1 MMQIHLIKSA
11 QATPFVRVLE
21 KAGTPVRKLSERAGM
36 PIDAVYT
43 GKGVIG
49 EYALWR
55 FIDLAAKHEQL
66 DLLGYDV
73 ASQYPIHSVEGF
85 GGVRTRTAT
94 TLKELLEYFIVD
106 VQTESTGCPY
116 SLLPDTDGLW
126 FIRELMFGENRKNW
140 QTEQYM
146 IAIITQIVR
155 LVAGPKWLPPEVSAN
170 SSDNELPIPVE
181 WKNINF
187 TWGGKATKIKIPEQV
202 LALPLT
208 KELVRKKSAP
218 DDEPDSA
225 SIAPLNFTEL
235 VRTQILTNNLGLE
248 NAAKQTGLSTKTLK
262 RKLLQDKTS
271 YSEIVN
277 NLRFE
282 LARTRLES
290 LETPIHV
297 IARELGYEHQ
307 ANFTRAFKRMSGIT
321 PLEYRNR
328 LNL

>member
-1 MMQIHLIKSA
+1 MQIHLIKSV

-55 FIDLAAKHEQL
+55 FIDLAAIHEQL
-66 DLLGYDV
+66 DLFGYDV
-73 ASQYPIHSVEGF
+73 ASQYPMHSVEGF

-94 TLKELLEYFIVD
+94 TLKELLEYFIED

-146 IAIITQIVR
+146 IAIIIQIVR

-202 LALPLT
+202 LALPLS

-218 DDEPDSA
+218 DDEPGAA

-248 NAAKQTGLSTKTLK
+248 NAAKQTGLSPKTLK
-262 RKLLQDKTS
+262 RRLSSLNTS
-271 YSEIVN
+271 YSELVDQARFLLAKSMLKNTGMSISSIAEE
-277 NLRFE
+277 LR
-282 LARTRLES
+282 
-290 LETPIHV
+290 
-297 IARELGYEHQ
+297 YQHQ
-307 ANFTRAFKRMSGIT
+307 SNFTRSFKRVCGIT
-321 PLEYRNR
+321 PQEYRTC
-328 LNL
+328 